1 MKKMQKKAAQVKA
14 AKKGVSLAKAALK
27 KVVKKALA
35 KKSAP
40 HLVKK
45 VKVVAK
51 KSKVTMDKK
60 KKVVKFIKAKKIVQK
75 KNQKIQKK
83 AVAKK
88 AVALKKVVATKKPAA
103 KVAPVAKKMA
113 AKKPIAK
120 VVVAPKKKVEK
131 TFVPKKKV
139 TVVEEEGVKTKA
151 QIIADLIARGKQ
163 RGFVTEDEIIHLIP
177 EVEEELDELENLYE
191 QLETAGVKVV
201 VSDDMLKI
209 DSDKE
214 AEIFEKSKKDKNADS
229 NLLDGIEDS
238 SSDLVQMYLREI
250 GRVPLLKSE
259 EEIKLAKANE
269 KGDLASKQ
277 KLTEANLRL
286 VVSIAKKYVGRSHNL
301 SLLDLIQE
309 GNIGLFRAVE
319 KFDYRKGFKFSTY
332 ATWWI
337 RQAITRALADQSR
350 TIRIP
355 VHMVETINKYTQIT
369 RRLVQELGREP
380 LPEEIAAEMNL
391 EVDKIRHIQKISQET
406 VSLETSVGDSD
417 DDSVLGDFIED
428 TETVMPHQVASR
440 KLLKNHV
447 GEVLRELTPREQK
460 ILKIRFGLEDGVT
473 HTLEEVGKEFG
484 VTRERIRQIEAK
496 ALDKIRQHKSIGKL
510 KDY

>member
-1 MKKMQKKAAQVKA
+1 MKKKQTKKRKENKKKVPRKIGKKVLRKKTKISQKSAGKKPAKGKSAS
-14 AKKGVSLAKAALK
+14 AKK
-27 KVVKKALA
+27 VKKA
-35 KKSAP
+35 KKAP
-40 HLVKK
+40 
-45 VKVVAK
+45 K
-51 KSKVTMDKK
+51 KSKKPKSLGKK
-60 KKVVKFIKAKKIVQK
+60 FKKIK
-75 KNQKIQKK
+75 FS
-83 AVAKK
+83 AKPS
-88 AVALKKVVATKKPAA
+88 AE
-103 KVAPVAKKMA
+103 
-113 AKKPIAK
+113 IS
-120 VVVAPKKKVEK
+120 
-131 TFVPKKKV
+131 
-139 TVVEEEGVKTKA
+139 EEETREF
-151 QIIADLIARGKQ
+151 LIKELLARGKQ
-163 RGFVTEDEIIHLIP
+163 RGFVTEDEIIHILP
-177 EVEEELDELENLYE
+177 EVEKDIDHLENLYE
-191 QLETAGVKVV
+191 KLETTGIKILN
-201 VSDDMLKI
+201 SEEGMLRI
-209 DSDKE
+209 DTNRE
-214 AEIFEKSKKDKNADS
+214 AEEYEKKKKKKKADIAVP
-229 NLLDGIEDS
+229 DEVGDDS
-238 SSDLVQMYLREI
+238 TDSVQMYLREI
-250 GRVPLLKSE
+250 GRVALLSAE

-269 KGDLASKQ
+269 KGDLAAKQ

-319 KFDYRKGFKFSTY
+319 KFDYRKGYKFSTY

-380 LPEEIAAEMNL
+380 LPEEIAAEMNI

-428 TETVMPHQVASR
+428 TETIMPAQSASR

-447 GEVLRELTPREQK
+447 GEVLEELTPREQK

-473 HTLEEVGKEFG
+473 HTLEEVGQEFG

-496 ALDKIRQHKSIGKL
+496 ALDKIRDHKAIRKL